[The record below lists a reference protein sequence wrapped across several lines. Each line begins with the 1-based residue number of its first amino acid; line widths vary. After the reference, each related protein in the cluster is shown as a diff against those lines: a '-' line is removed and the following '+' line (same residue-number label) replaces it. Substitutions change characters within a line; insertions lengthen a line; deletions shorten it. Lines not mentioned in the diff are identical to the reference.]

1 MVERIDAYGGLLF
14 ETGRTRLSQLS
25 NKVLLHSTSLVL
37 YPPTT
42 LAPELLSSNNPT
54 NHRGV
59 CMCSA
64 GAYTYLLWRE
74 YARNRTLVARDRCV
88 AFLLLSCVAAA
99 LLCCSIACCFSR

>member
-59 CMCSA
+59 CMCSPA
-64 GAYTYLLWRE
+64 TSIFTSGNSSSTDASTSYTNPSECTSYE
-74 YARNRTLVARDRCV
+74 PQHSFDV
-88 AFLLLSCVAAA
+88 
-99 LLCCSIACCFSR
+99 